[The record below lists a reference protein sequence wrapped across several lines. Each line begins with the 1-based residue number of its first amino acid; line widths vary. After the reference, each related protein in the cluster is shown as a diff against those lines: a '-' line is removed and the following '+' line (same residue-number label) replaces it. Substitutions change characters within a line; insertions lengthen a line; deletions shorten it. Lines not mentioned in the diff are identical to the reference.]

1 MAKFQVPTIGGIR
14 KVIRPGGNAAVGTTI
29 AELGSSVISLAQLAA
44 ILLQIQTQQNNTGG
58 GNIGPTGAGGVAG
71 KQGALGMLG
80 PPGDDGSPGEDGPP
94 GVAGATGAAGA
105 TGPAGA
111 AGLIFL
117 GEDGSDGDLGP
128 PGPPGPLGATG
139 NTGGVGPTGPTG
151 PIMFLDDGLPG
162 DDGAPGGPGPTGAA
176 GTPGGIGPT
185 GPVGPAVYLD
195 AEPGEQGDWTPGPVG
210 PSGALGPTGGV
221 GPASPAVFIL
231 AADGEDGDWGRPGD
245 KGIQGVTGAQGP
257 QGPVYLIPDE
267 PMQDDGIAP
276 PPFNPYTQ
284 QVIRAAWAFNTP
296 DGTVYI
302 RGTAPGLNAQSL
314 TTGTGNYGYFQATN
328 AANRSLSMTMV
339 DNSYSGAYMT
349 NGPSGEQGA
358 IETFNSNAPI
368 VFGINGKYTAQLTST
383 SLLTTGFVG
392 LKGVIPAVTAGQ
404 TDLGITTTATV
415 ITTAGGIAL
424 PALASTFWVVNVA
437 GVAYGIPCFAL

>member
-1 MAKFQVPTIGGIR
+1 MAKFQVPTVGGIR
-14 KVIRPGGNAAVGTTI
+14 KVIRPGGSAAPGTTI
-29 AELGSSVISLAQLAA
+29 AELGSGVISLAQLAA

-94 GVAGATGAAGA
+94 GVAGATGAAGAAGA

-267 PMQDDGIAP
+267 PMQDDGMLCYPPNVFGPTSFAGPVVINWPNPGIALSISGSGEALR
-276 PPFNPYTQ
+276 
-284 QVIRAAWAFNTP
+284 IRGDTSILAFRNSAGTGVFQI
-296 DGTVYI
+296 GTVEGWSGSGVNVTDGAI
-302 RGTAPGLNAQSL
+302 GAIAKLNFYAGSL
-314 TTGTGNYGYFQATN
+314 TTASIIVSGN
-328 AANRSLSMTMV
+328 ANVTIT
-339 DNSYSGAYMT
+339 SGF
-349 NGPSGEQGA
+349 GLQGA
-358 IETFNSNAPI
+358 R
-368 VFGINGKYTAQLTST
+368 
-383 SLLTTGFVG
+383 
-392 LKGVIPAVTAGQ
+392 PAVTAGQ
-404 TDLGITTTATV
+404 TDLGVTTTVTV

-424 PALASTFWVVNVA
+424 PALASTFWCINVN